1 MDRQT
6 SKALRNLAAASNETQ
21 KNAKRGW
28 LKLSHKQRGKLLKTL
43 VRGSGGGK

>member
-21 KNAKRGW
+21 KAAKRGW
-28 LKLSHKQRGKLLKTL
+28 LKLSHKQRGKLRKTL
-43 VRGSGGGK
+43 GVKAGGGK